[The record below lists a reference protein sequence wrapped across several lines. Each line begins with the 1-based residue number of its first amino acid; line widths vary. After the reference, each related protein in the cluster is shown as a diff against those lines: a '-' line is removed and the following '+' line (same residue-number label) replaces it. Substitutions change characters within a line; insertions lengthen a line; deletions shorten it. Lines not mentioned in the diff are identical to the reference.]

1 MKVTLNYMG
10 QLRYLSGKDSEQI
23 DCAGGRSLS
32 EMLTE
37 VSKAYDQRFVDVIFD
52 SAGDLRPSLMIVV
65 NDKTADKELTQSLS
79 DGDSVTLLTAIAG
92 G

>member
-1 MKVTLNYMG
+1 MKVTLKYMG

-23 DCAGGRSLS
+23 DCAGGKSLS

-37 VSKAYDQRFVDVIFD
+37 ASKAYDQRFVDVIFD
-52 SAGDLRPSLMIVV
+52 DAGALRPSLMIVV
-65 NDKTADKELTQSLS
+65 NDKTADKDVVLNLS

>member
-10 QLRYLSGKDSEQI
+10 QLRYLSGKASEQV

-37 VSKAYDQRFVDVIFD
+37 VSKAYDQRFIDVIFD
-52 SAGDLRPSLMIVV
+52 DAGALRSSLMIVV
-65 NDKTADKELTQSLS
+65 NDKPVDKELVQSLS
-79 DGDSVTLLTAIAG
+79 DGDSITLLTAIAG